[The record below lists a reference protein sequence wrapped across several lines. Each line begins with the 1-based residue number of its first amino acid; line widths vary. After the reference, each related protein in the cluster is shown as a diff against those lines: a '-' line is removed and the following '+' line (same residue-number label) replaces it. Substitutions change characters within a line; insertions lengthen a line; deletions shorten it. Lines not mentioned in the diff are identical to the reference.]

1 MFILVL
7 FEQRHI
13 ATVSKILVTGG
24 TGTLGKVFTKILDER
39 NAAYLILSRSNQS
52 GSKKI
57 VVGDLLNNQ
66 GVAEALKE
74 IDIIIHLAT
83 DFKRDVVMTQNL
95 LNSID
100 KKSNVHLVYISI
112 VGIDKVPFSY
122 YKQKLAS
129 ENAIKSSGISFTILR
144 ATQFHEFIY
153 QIISTFLKFP
163 IGFLPKRIVSQPIQ
177 IEIVANELLKI
188 SQQPAADKTLE
199 IGGIK
204 NMTLQQMATEWMQLT
219 GKKKWVL
226 NLPILGELGK
236 AFYNGSLTT
245 ANRRKESITWK
256 QWLSQHLCSFKPDA

>member
-1 MFILVL
+1 MN
-7 FEQRHI
+7 
-13 ATVSKILVTGG
+13 KILVTGG
-24 TGTLGKVFTKILDER
+24 TGTLGKVFTKILDEK
-39 NAAYLILSRSNQS
+39 NIEYLILSRSNQS

-57 VVGDLLNNQ
+57 VVADLLNNQ
-66 GVAEALKE
+66 GVEEALKG
-74 IDIIIHLAT
+74 IDIIFHLAT
-83 DFKRDVVMTQNL
+83 DLKKDVVMTQNL
-95 LNSID
+95 LNAIG
-100 KKSNVHLVYISI
+100 KESNVHLVYISI

-129 ENAIKSSGISFTILR
+129 ENAIKSSGVSFTILR

-177 IEIVANELLKI
+177 IEVVANELFKL
-188 SQQPAADKTLE
+188 SQQPAAGKTFE

-204 NMTLQQMATEWMQLT
+204 NMTLQQMATEWMLLT

-226 NLPILGELGK
+226 NLPVFGELGK

-245 ANRRKESITWK
+245 ANRSKESITWK
-256 QWLSQHLCSFKPDA
+256 QWLSQHL